1 MFSYLQ
7 LLFFLINLIIN
18 YYISFNLLNIIILIL
33 ISYLINK
40 ITKFYNKKY
49 NYYYKNNIQKLFLQI
64 NFEVMGYISK
74 SKGFISKNDINFTIK
89 LIKKMNLNN
98 VEINFVK
105 KAFNN
110 GKKKNYPLIYKLN
123 NLNYLI
129 YNNRNLI
136 NKFLETQIEL
146 SFINNFLNNKNK
158 KILNIIFQELNISFI
173 DLFFIIKK
181 LKYNNKF
188 INEKDLFDNYYDQNQ
203 KKTKYYYNNY
213 EFYYEKNNFNNK
225 NNNFNNKNNYE
236 SELDKAYKLL
246 GINYNDNLLTIKRA
260 YHKLISKYHPD
271 KLISKGYS
279 SKQLEIAKIKTQNIH
294 KAYDIIKKHI
304 T

>member
-18 YYISFNLLNIIILIL
+18 YYISFNLLNIILLIL
-33 ISYLINK
+33 ISYLINQ
-40 ITKFYNKKY
+40 ITNSYNKKH
-49 NYYYKNNIQKLFLQI
+49 NYSYKNNIKKLFLQT

-74 SKGFISKNDINFTIK
+74 SKGFISKNDINFAIQ

-98 VEINFVK
+98 EEISFVK
-105 KAFNN
+105 KSFNN
-110 GKKKNYPLIYKLN
+110 GKKKNYPLIYKIN
-123 NLNYLI
+123 NLNYLF
-129 YNNRNLI
+129 YKNKSLI
-136 NKFLETQIEL
+136 NKFLEIQIEL

-158 KILNIIFQELNISFI
+158 KILNIIFQELHVSFI

-188 INEKDLFDNYYDQNQ
+188 INEKDLFDNYYHQNQ
-203 KKTKYYYNNY
+203 KKTEYYSSNY
-213 EFYYEKNNFNNK
+213 EFFYKKNNFRNK
-225 NNNFNNKNNYE
+225 KNYS

-279 SKQLEIAKIKTQNIH
+279 SKQLEIAKVKTQNIH
-294 KAYDIIKKHI
+294 KAYNIIKKHI

>member
-18 YYISFNLLNIIILIL
+18 YYVSFNLLNIILLIL
-33 ISYLINK
+33 ISFLINK
-40 ITKFYNKKY
+40 ITNFYNKKY
-49 NYYYKNNIQKLFLQI
+49 NYNNKNNIKKLFLKT

-74 SKGFISKNDINFTIK
+74 SKGFINKNDINFTIK
-89 LIKKMNLNN
+89 LIKKMNLND
-98 VEINFVK
+98 EETIFAK
-105 KAFNN
+105 KSFNN
-110 GKKKNYPLIYKLN
+110 GKKKNYPLVYELN

-129 YNNRNLI
+129 YKNKSLI
-136 NKFLETQIEL
+136 NKFLEIQIEL

-188 INEKDLFDNYYDQNQ
+188 INEKDLFDNYFFHQNKEE
-203 KKTKYYYNNY
+203 KKYNYNNN
-213 EFYYEKNNFNNK
+213 FYK
-225 NNNFNNKNNYE
+225 NNNFQTKNNSQ

-294 KAYDIIKKHI
+294 KAYNIIKKNI